1 VIATASTSLQS
12 IFTTLT
18 PLGCYLFQRKDVKL
32 LLKMET
38 YENSVRLHLYLTC
51 DVVEWYGLGA
61 GVRSVQYIFSDTI
74 VLLTPP
80 EPPLDEIDPYQY
92 FGEAITKNRSK
103 TVTSTGT
110 TDARPAIGET
120 LGDCDSQYFFAE
132 HIHDNNANDNLESN
146 SRLLSSARS
155 SLKRFTLFKAGEY

>member
-1 VIATASTSLQS
+1 
-12 IFTTLT
+12 
-18 PLGCYLFQRKDVKL
+18 
-32 LLKMET
+32 MET

-51 DVVEWYGLGA
+51 DVVGWYGLGA

-92 FGEAITKNRSK
+92 FGEAIAKHSSK

-110 TDARPAIGET
+110 TDTCPAIGET
-120 LGDCDSQYFFAE
+120 LGDCDRQYFFAE
-132 HIHDNNANDNLESN
+132 HIHNNNANDNLESN
-146 SRLLSSARS
+146 SILLSSAQS
-155 SLKRFTLFKAGEY
+155 GLNRFSLFKDGEY